1 MFSCGKYI
9 SITETMAV
17 QNIVTVMGK
26 KLGPGGVTSD
36 ELVDRCRTAA
46 RVMREVGGSLVIPT
60 GGVTEAEAMRE
71 QLLEMGVEADN
82 IAVETEARSTVQN
95 AVYVLRIVKEKMEVT
110 QAKIKLIIVTSAYHL
125 PFTAWM
131 FRQVAAALQLDIE
144 MKSVEASGAGA
155 YESSNIN
162 LFTNITKA
170 MSDTSRLRRELQNHG
185 IILNEEFSFEKIDYV
200 VQELLYLAEKPTE
213 QQNMTPIDLFHHWKH
228 RQT

>member
-1 MFSCGKYI
+1 
-9 SITETMAV
+9 MAV

-60 GGVTEAEAMRE
+60 GGDSAMTGVTEAEAMRG

-95 AVYVLRIVKEKMEVT
+95 AVYVLRIVKEKMEVS
-110 QAKIKLIIVTSAYHL
+110 QAKLKLIIVTSAYHL

-131 FRQVAAALQLDIE
+131 FRQVAAALELDIE

-162 LFTNITKA
+162 LFTNIARA
-170 MSDTSRLRRELQNHG
+170 MSDTSRLRRELQNLG